1 MTRLVTEK
9 LGLIGTYFVFSFY
22 NVEENEKIH
31 LKNDETI
38 KVKRGCY
45 TRKDVE
51 KVSSGKVKYDP
62 LTGKSVIHSTF
73 SQFDPH
79 MNKILRINNENYI
92 DTLLSKEI
100 FQFKIN
106 KLSTT
111 DNIFNGKSSDIL
123 YTGYLN

>member
-31 LKNDETI
+31 LKNGETI

-51 KVSSGKVKYDP
+51 KFLQEK
-62 LTGKSVIHSTF
+62 LN
-73 SQFDPH
+73 
-79 MNKILRINNENYI
+79 M
-92 DTLLSKEI
+92 TL
-100 FQFKIN
+100 
-106 KLSTT
+106 
-111 DNIFNGKSSDIL
+111 
-123 YTGYLN
+123 